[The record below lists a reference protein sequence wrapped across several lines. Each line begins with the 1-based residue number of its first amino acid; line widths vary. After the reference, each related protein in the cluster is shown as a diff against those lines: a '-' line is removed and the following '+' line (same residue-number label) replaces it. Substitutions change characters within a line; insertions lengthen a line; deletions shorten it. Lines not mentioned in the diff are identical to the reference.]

1 MSKVYLQNCARFDG
15 LAIKAPV
22 SLLLDDRRRILEL
35 DPSDLPS
42 DIKRIDCSHLIAI
55 PGFFDLQVNGG
66 KGYFFND
73 VPSFEA
79 AAQIQMAHQT
89 FGTKDI
95 LITFITDHK
104 DKWDC
109 VLQDWSNLSSWPK
122 GIAGLH
128 LEGPFLSPKK
138 PGVHSPNFIRKMDE
152 ADVFALIQLKEKI
165 GDKALLLTIAPE
177 EVLISDVRKFVDAG
191 IILFAGHSNA
201 TFEEASAF
209 FKAGGQGATH
219 LYNAM
224 SGLSAREPG
233 LIGAVLN
240 DSGVA
245 TTIIA
250 DGHHVH
256 DTMLALAKE
265 TRALDKMILVSD
277 AMPSAAGGP
286 SVFTLQGKEIHTESG
301 RSVTKDGVLSG
312 SAVTLLDSI
321 RYAQSSL
328 GWALEECL
336 IMTYTAPWSVMGRE
350 IKASRLQVGELFDD
364 FLINRSL
371 ETLVE
376 WF

>member
-1 MSKVYLQNCARFDG
+1 VSKIYLQNCTRFDG
-15 LAIKAPV
+15 LEIKTPV
-22 SLLLDDRRRILEL
+22 SLLLNEKKRILEL

-42 DIKRIDCSHLIAI
+42 DIKRLDCSDLIAI

-66 KGYFFND
+66 KGYFFNEL
-73 VPSFEA
+73 PSFETA
-79 AAQIQMAHQT
+79 QQIQMAHQT

-104 DKWDC
+104 EKWDR

-138 PGVHSPNFIRKMDE
+138 PGVHSPNLIRKMDE
-152 ADVFALIQLKEKI
+152 ADVRALIQLKEKI
-165 GDKALLLTIAPE
+165 GDGVLLLTVAPE
-177 EVLISDVRKFVDAG
+177 EISLGDVQRLVDAG

-201 TFEEASAF
+201 NFEEASAF
-209 FKAGGQGATH
+209 FKAGGHGATH

-240 DSGVA
+240 NSRVA

-250 DGHHVH
+250 DGYHVH
-256 DTMLALAKE
+256 ETMLALAKG
-265 TRALDKMILVSD
+265 TRPIDKMILVSD

-286 SVFTLQGKEIHTESG
+286 SAFTLQGKEIHTESG

-321 RYAQSSL
+321 RYAHFTL
-328 GWALEECL
+328 GWSLEDCFM
-336 IMTYTAPWSVMGRE
+336 MTYTAPWSVMGRE
-350 IKASRLQVGELFDD
+350 IKASRLQVGESFDD